1 MTSKSSTSQL
11 DMLAH
16 LAKDARD
23 QVGQLLAKERQTEQ
37 QTQAQLQA
45 LHRYRSE
52 YSERLQTAMRKG
64 IDPASMYNYQ
74 QFLASLDDALARARK
89 ALAEQEQRVNKTQ
102 EQWRLEQRKVSSYD
116 TLASRRQLEAQ
127 RQDNRQEQ
135 KTNDDL
141 VTSRLANRQSDK
153 PR

>member
-1 MTSKSSTSQL
+1 MTSKNATSQL
-11 DMLAH
+11 DMLTH

-23 QVGQLLAKERQTEQ
+23 QAGQLLAKERQTEQ

-45 LHRYRSE
+45 LHQYRSE
-52 YSERLQTAMRKG
+52 YSERLQAAMRKG

-74 QFLASLDDALARARK
+74 QFLASLDDALARAK
-89 ALAEQEQRVNKTQ
+89 QALVEQEQRVNKTQ
-102 EQWRLEQRKVSSYD
+102 EQWRQEQRKLSSYD
-116 TLASRRQLEAQ
+116 TLASRRQLDAQ
-127 RQDNRQEQ
+127 RQENRQEQ

-153 PR
+153 TP